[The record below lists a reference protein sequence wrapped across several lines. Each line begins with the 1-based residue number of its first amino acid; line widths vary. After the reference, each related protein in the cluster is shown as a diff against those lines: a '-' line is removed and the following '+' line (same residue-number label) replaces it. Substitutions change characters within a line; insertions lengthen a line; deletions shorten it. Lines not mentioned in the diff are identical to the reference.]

1 MTISP
6 LKIIFCICVNSPNDI
21 NFNYLHTKCINSHQ
35 TPKYFE
41 IIRKENDRKC
51 HVVKQFT
58 IVFSYI
64 YFTYLKI
71 SCIYI
76 QKYI

>member
-21 NFNYLHTKCINSHQ
+21 NFNHLHTKCINSHH

-41 IIRKENDRKC
+41 IISKENDRNC
-51 HVVKQFT
+51 HIVKQFT

-71 SCIYI
+71 SYIYI
-76 QKYI
+76 EKNI